1 MKTIYI
7 NPLHPSFT
15 SEMSQAFQNGY
26 TVLCAQRPFPCEK
39 AWQADSI
46 GNGIFY
52 GYIKDIDS
60 APYKNDLERLN
71 VTVIQI
77 RTNEEIIKL
86 IEQECTENG
95 TTLQEALQYTTLS
108 QLADDLGYCY
118 IE

>member
-1 MKTIYI
+1 MTIWP
-7 NPLHPSFT
+7 NSFKEFGFLSLHS
-15 SEMSQAFQNGY
+15 FQNEY

-52 GYIKDIDS
+52 GHVTDINL
-60 APYKNDLERLN
+60 YKNDLKRLD
-71 VTVIQI
+71 VAIIQI

-86 IEQECTENG
+86 LEKECTENG

-108 QLADDLGYCY
+108 QLADDLGYCF